1 MEQQKPGSSLGSMFE
16 PSESPRHDA
25 THRRLCRSKND
36 QVIAGVCG
44 GLGHYFGIDP
54 VLVRIGFVALA
65 FAGGAGI
72 LVYIL
77 AAIIMPEAKPEE
89 DVPRADVVRMGQGKV
104 IFGSLLVAIGA
115 ILLLRE
121 VLPWFSDQ
129 VIWAT
134 ILIAL
139 GLGVVFKG
147 TER

>member
-1 MEQQKPGSSLGSMFE
+1 MEQEKPGSRLGQLFE
-16 PSESPRHDA
+16 PSDSSLHD
-25 THRRLCRSKND
+25 TIHRRLCRSKND

-72 LVYIL
+72 LIYIL
-77 AAIIMPEAKPEE
+77 AAIIMPEATPEE
-89 DVPRADVVRMGQGKV
+89 DIPRSDVIRTSQGKM

-121 VLPWFSDQ
+121 VFPWFSDQ
-129 VIWAT
+129 IIWAV
-134 ILIAL
+134 ILIVL
-139 GLGVVFKG
+139 GLGVIFKG